1 MQPHVTRTD
10 RASTGFRVRL
20 VAVTAWLG
28 RFPLPIAQVFF
39 RLAIASVFMKA
50 GLTKTASWEFTVQLF
65 ADEYKVPV
73 LPPEVAALMAATF
86 ELSCATLL
94 ALGLATRLATLP
106 LLGMIAVI
114 QTFVYPHAWSDHLTW
129 GSMLIFLLTRGGG
142 PLSLDRLVGLEPAQT
157 HKA

>member
-1 MQPHVTRTD
+1 MQPHVPPAV
-10 RASTGFRVRL
+10 RAPTGCRVRL
-20 VAVTAWLG
+20 VVVTTWLG
-28 RFPLPIAQVFF
+28 RFPLPIAQLLF

-94 ALGLATRLATLP
+94 ALGLATRAATLP

-157 HKA
+157 HKE

>member
-1 MQPHVTRTD
+1 MSGSDLAESAGPTVAEILAKLGTD
-10 RASTGFRVRL
+10 SKTGLNSDELQERL
-20 VAVTAWLG
+20 SKYGPNA
-28 RFPLPIAQVFF
+28 LPEERKSALSGV
-39 RLAIASVFMKA
+39 LAYFWGPIPWMIEA
-50 GLTKTASWEFTVQLF
+50 
-65 ADEYKVPV
+65 
-73 LPPEVAALMAATF
+73 AALMAATF

-94 ALGLATRLATLP
+94 ALGLATRAATLP